1 MAGKRLLRK
10 HDYKSKKTI
19 QMKNLKVS
27 FGVIIAT
34 RNIFNFKLAVDARK
48 KVLEKLNSLGFE
60 SVILPESETPT
71 GNIEGYADA
80 IKCGRYFKENAD
92 KINGIIV
99 VLPNF
104 GDELGVVNSIKLS
117 GLNVPVLVVAVD
129 DDNDKV
135 DVKSRRDAF
144 CGKLSVCNNFYQ
156 YGIKFTDTVYHTY
169 SLDSAEFTKDIYKF
183 AAICRVVK
191 GFTNLR
197 VGAIGTRPI
206 GFQTMRF
213 SEKLLQQYGITVV
226 PVDMS
231 EILAAAEKIDEKSPE
246 VAKMVESIETYGS
259 CNILHRGQI
268 YKQARF
274 GLAVE
279 NWIKENDID
288 ISALQCWESI
298 EKNFGC
304 AACVTMSMMGEK
316 FMPSACEVDVAG
328 TISMYALALAAQTP
342 SAILD
347 WNNNFG
353 EDREKVVCTHCSNYP
368 KSFFQ
373 SDIEIGSLDVLGTVL
388 GSEDTFGAVKGKVA
402 AGKMTYFR
410 ISTDD
415 TKGKIK
421 SYLGEGKMT
430 DDPYGMDGGIAVCEI
445 PKLQKL
451 MKYMCKNG
459 YEHHVAMVRGHV
471 SEVIEEAIGNY
482 LGWEIYKHE

>member
-1 MAGKRLLRK
+1 MIPTKQ
-10 HDYKSKKTI
+10 T
-19 QMKNLKVS
+19 

-34 RNIFNFKLAVDARK
+34 RNIFNSKLATDARV
-48 KVLEKLNSLGFE
+48 KVLDKLENMGFNTI
-60 SVILPESETPT
+60 ILPSEETPT

-80 IKCGRYFKENAD
+80 VKCAELFRKNQDSIEGV
-92 KINGIIV
+92 IV

-104 GDELGVVNSIKLS
+104 GDELGVVNSIKMS
-117 GLNVPVLVVAVD
+117 GLKVPVLVQAVD

-156 YGIKFTDTVYHTY
+156 YGIKFTDTTYHTY
-169 SLDSAEFTKDIYKF
+169 SLDSKEFTADILKF
-183 AAICRVVK
+183 AGICRVVK
-191 GFTNLR
+191 GLKGLR

-213 SEKLLQQYGITVV
+213 SEKILQMCDITIV

-231 EILAAAEKIDEKSPE
+231 EIIAAAEKISETDPAVIEK
-246 VAKMVESIETYGS
+246 VEAIQNYGS
-259 CNILHRGQI
+259 CSIVHKGKI
-268 YKQARF
+268 AKQARF

-279 NWIKENDID
+279 NWIQENNID
-288 ISALQCWESI
+288 ISAIQCWESI
-298 EKNFGC
+298 EKNYGC

-316 FMPSACEVDVAG
+316 LMPSACEVDVAG
-328 TISMYALALAAQTP
+328 TISMYALALAANTP

-347 WNNNFG
+347 WNNNFA
-353 EDREKVVCTHCSNYP
+353 EDRNKVVCTHCSNYP

-373 SDIEIGSLDVLGTVL
+373 NDIEIGTLDVLGTVL
-388 GSEDTFGAVKGKVA
+388 GDEDTFGAVKGKVA
-402 AGKMTYFR
+402 AGDMTYFR

-415 TKGKIK
+415 MKGTVKT
-421 SYLGEGKMT
+421 YLGQGKMT

-445 PKLQKL
+445 PNLQNL

-459 YEHHVAMVRGHV
+459 FEHHVAMVRGNV
-471 SEVIEEAIGNY
+471 AEILEEAIGNY
-482 LGWEIYKHE
+482 LGWEVYTHK

>member
-1 MAGKRLLRK
+1 MEA
-10 HDYKSKKTI
+10 KKQT
-19 QMKNLKVS
+19 

-34 RNIFNFKLAVDARK
+34 RNIFNYKLAVNARK
-48 KVLEKLNSLGFE
+48 EALQKLEEMGFNT
-60 SVILPESETPT
+60 VILPEGQTPT
-71 GNIEGYADA
+71 GNIEGYTDA
-80 IKCGRYFKENAD
+80 VKCAELFKKNKD
-92 KINGIIV
+92 IIDGIIV
-99 VLPNF
+99 ILPNF

-117 GLNVPVLVVAVD
+117 ELNVPVLVQAID

-156 YGIKFTDTVYHTY
+156 YGIKFTDTTYHT
-169 SLDSAEFTKDIYKF
+169 SKLDSKEFTKDLIKF
-183 AAICRVVK
+183 AGVCRVVK
-191 GFTNLR
+191 GLKNLR

-213 SEKLLQQYGITVV
+213 SEKLLQDSGITVV

-231 EILAAAEKIDEKSPE
+231 EIIAAAGAIKIDDPAVVKKAGEIEAYGTCKVGAKSKI
-246 VAKMVESIETYGS
+246 A
-259 CNILHRGQI
+259 H
-268 YKQARF
+268 QARF
-274 GLAVE
+274 GLAIE
-279 NWIKENDID
+279 NWIEENNID

-298 EKNFGC
+298 EKNYGC

-316 FMPSACEVDVAG
+316 LKPSACEVDVAG

-353 EDREKVVCTHCSNYP
+353 DDRDKVVLTHCSNYP

-373 SDIEIGSLDVLGTVL
+373 NDIEIGSLDVLGTVL
-388 GSEDTFGAVKGKVA
+388 GSEDTFGAIKGKVA
-402 AGKMTYFR
+402 AGDMTYFR

-415 TKGKIK
+415 RRGVIK
-421 SYLGEGKMT
+421 SYLGEGNIT

-445 PKLQKL
+445 PNLQNL

-459 YEHHVAMVRGHV
+459 FEHHVAMVRSHV
-471 SEVIEEAIGNY
+471 SEILEEAIGNY
-482 LGWEIYKHE
+482 LGWEIYNHK

>member
-1 MAGKRLLRK
+1 MNI
-10 HDYKSKKTI
+10 KKQT
-19 QMKNLKVS
+19 

-34 RNIFNFKLAVDARK
+34 RNIFNFQLAVDARK
-48 KVLEKLNSLGFE
+48 KVLNKLDSMGFNTI
-60 SVILPESETPT
+60 ILDKSETPT

-80 IKCGRYFKENAD
+80 VKCGKLFKKNSDVIE
-92 KINGIIV
+92 GIIV

-117 GLNVPVLVVAVD
+117 GLKVPVLVQACD

-156 YGIKFTDTVYHTY
+156 YDIKFTDTIYHTY
-169 SLDSAEFTKDIYKF
+169 SLDSQEFTKDLLKF
-183 AAICRVVK
+183 AGVCRVVK
-191 GFTNLR
+191 GLDGLR

-213 SEKLLQQYGITVV
+213 SEKLLQKYGITVV

-231 EILAAAEKIDEKSPE
+231 EIIAAANKIDENDPL
-246 VAKMVESIETYGS
+246 VTAKVESIQAYGS
-259 CNILHRGQI
+259 CAIGTNKKIA
-268 YKQARF
+268 KQARF

-279 NWIKENDID
+279 NWINDNNID
-288 ISALQCWESI
+288 ISALQCWDSI
-298 EKNFGC
+298 EKNYGC

-316 FMPSACEVDVAG
+316 LMPSACEVDVAG
-328 TISMYALALAAQTP
+328 TISMYALTLAAQTP

-347 WNNNFG
+347 WNNNFA
-353 EDREKVVCTHCSNYP
+353 EDRNKVVCTHCSNYP

-373 SDIEIGSLDVLGTVL
+373 NDIEIGSLDVLGTVL

-402 AGKMTYFR
+402 AGNMTYFR

-415 TKGKIK
+415 TKGSVR
-421 SYLGEGKMT
+421 SYLGEGTMT

-445 PKLQKL
+445 PNLQNL
-451 MKYMCKNG
+451 MKYMCENG
-459 YEHHVAMVRGHV
+459 FEHHVAMVRGDV
-471 SEVIEEAIGNY
+471 SEILEEAIGNY
-482 LGWEIYKHE
+482 LGWDIYHHE

>member
-1 MAGKRLLRK
+1 
-10 HDYKSKKTI
+10 
-19 QMKNLKVS
+19 MKFDKQS

-34 RNIFNFKLAVDARK
+34 RNIFNYKLAVEARE
-48 KVLEKLNSLGFE
+48 KVLGKLEQMGFGA
-60 SVILPESETPT
+60 VILPTSETPT
-71 GNIEGYADA
+71 GNIEGYVDAVKCAD
-80 IKCGRYFKENAD
+80 YFKKNAE
-92 KINGIIV
+92 KIDGILVI
-99 VLPNF
+99 LPNF

-117 GLNVPVLVVAVD
+117 GLNVPVLVQACD
-129 DDNDKV
+129 DDNNKV
-135 DVKSRRDAF
+135 DVKSRRDAY

-156 YGIKFTDTVYHTY
+156 YGIKFTDTTYHTY
-169 SLDSAEFTKDIYKF
+169 SLDSKEFTYDLIKF
-183 AAICRVVK
+183 AGICRVVK
-191 GFTNLR
+191 GLSNLR

-213 SEKLLQQYGITVV
+213 SEKILQKNGITVI

-231 EILAAAEKIDEKSPE
+231 EIIADAEKIDYKDPAVTTKVGDIQE
-246 VAKMVESIETYGS
+246 YGACGIAS
-259 CNILHRGQI
+259 HHKIA
-268 YKQARF
+268 KQARF

-279 NWIKENDID
+279 KWIEAHDIH

-298 EKNFGC
+298 EKNYGC

-347 WNNNFG
+347 WNNNFA
-353 EDREKVVCTHCSNYP
+353 EDRDKVVCTHCSNYP

-388 GSEDTFGAVKGKVA
+388 GSEDTFGAIKGKVA

-415 TKGKIK
+415 SKGIIK
-421 SYLGEGKMT
+421 TYLGEGNMT

-445 PKLQKL
+445 PNLQNL
-451 MKYMCKNG
+451 MKYLCKNG
-459 YEHHVAMVRGHV
+459 FEHHVAMVRGHV
-471 SEVIEEAIGNY
+471 SEILEEAIGNY

>member
-1 MAGKRLLRK
+1 
-10 HDYKSKKTI
+10 
-19 QMKNLKVS
+19 MKQQKQT

-34 RNIFNFKLAVDARK
+34 RNIFNAKLAVDARA
-48 KVLEKLNSLGFE
+48 KVLAKLDTMGYNTI
-60 SVILPESETPT
+60 ILPSEETPT

-80 IKCGRYFKENAD
+80 VKCGELFRKNSDVIE
-92 KINGIIV
+92 GIIV
-99 VLPNF
+99 ILPNF
-104 GDELGVVNSIKLS
+104 GDELGVVNSIQIS
-117 GLNVPVLVVAVD
+117 GLKVPVLVVSVD

-156 YGIKFTDTVYHTY
+156 YGIKFTDTIYHTY
-169 SLDSAEFTKDIYKF
+169 SLSSNEFINDILMF
-183 AAICRVVK
+183 AGICRVVK
-191 GFTNLR
+191 GLKGLR

-213 SEKLLQQYGITVV
+213 SEKMLQVHGITIV

-231 EILAAAEKIDEKSPE
+231 EIIAAAEKIDEKDPAVIE
-246 VAKMVESIETYGS
+246 KVEAIQNYGTCS
-259 CNILHRGQI
+259 VIHKGKI
-268 YKQARF
+268 AKQARF

-279 NWIKENDID
+279 NWIQENNID
-288 ISALQCWESI
+288 ISAIQCWESI
-298 EKNFGC
+298 EKNYGC

-316 FMPSACEVDVAG
+316 LMPSACEVDVAG
-328 TISMYALALAAQTP
+328 TISMYALALAAQAP

-347 WNNNFG
+347 WNNNFA
-353 EDREKVVCTHCSNYP
+353 EDRNKVVCTHCSNYP

-373 SDIEIGSLDVLGTVL
+373 SEIEIGTLDVLGTVL
-388 GSEDTFGAVKGKVA
+388 GHEDTFGAVKGKVA

-415 TKGKIK
+415 MKGTVK
-421 SYLGEGKMT
+421 SYLGEGVMT

-445 PKLQKL
+445 PNLQNL

-459 YEHHVAMVRGHV
+459 FEHHVGMVRGHV
-471 SEVIEEAIGNY
+471 SAILEEAIGNY
-482 LGWEIYKHE
+482 LGWDVYKHE

>member
-1 MAGKRLLRK
+1 MEL
-10 HDYKSKKTI
+10 KKQT
-19 QMKNLKVS
+19 

-34 RNIFNFKLAVDARK
+34 RNIFNSKLAVDARA
-48 KVLEKLNSLGFE
+48 KVLDKLDQMGFNSI
-60 SVILPESETPT
+60 ILPSAETPT

-80 IKCGRYFKENAD
+80 VKCAD
-92 KINGIIV
+92 LFRKNSDVIEGILV

-104 GDELGVVNSIKLS
+104 GDELGVVNSIKMS
-117 GLNVPVLVVAVD
+117 GLKVPVLVVAVD

-156 YGIKFTDTVYHTY
+156 YGVKFTDTIYHTY
-169 SLDSAEFTKDIYKF
+169 SLDSAEFTKDILKF
-183 AAICRVVK
+183 AGICRVVK
-191 GFTNLR
+191 GLKGLR

-206 GFQTMRF
+206 GFQTMRV
-213 SEKLLQQYGITVV
+213 SEKLLQASDITVV

-231 EILAAAEKIDEKSPE
+231 EIIAAAEKISENDSAV
-246 VAKMVESIETYGS
+246 VAKVAAIQNYGS
-259 CNILHRGQI
+259 CGIASKGKI
-268 YKQARF
+268 AKQARF

-279 NWIKENDID
+279 KWIQENDID
-288 ISALQCWESI
+288 ISAIQCWESL
-298 EKNFGC
+298 EKNYGC

-316 FMPSACEVDVAG
+316 LMPSACEVDVAG

-347 WNNNFG
+347 WNNNFA
-353 EDREKVVCTHCSNYP
+353 EDRNKVVCTHCSNYP

-373 SDIEIGSLDVLGTVL
+373 SEIEIGSLDVLGTVL

-402 AGKMTYFR
+402 PGEMTYFR

-415 TKGKIK
+415 TKGIIK
-421 SYLGEGKMT
+421 SYLGEGTMT

-445 PKLQKL
+445 PNLQGL

-459 YEHHVAMVRGHV
+459 FEHHVGMVRSHV
-471 SEVIEEAIGNY
+471 AEILEEAIGNY
-482 LGWEIYKHE
+482 MGWDLYKHQ

>member
-1 MAGKRLLRK
+1 MKL
-10 HDYKSKKTI
+10 KKQT
-19 QMKNLKVS
+19 

-34 RNIFNFKLAVDARK
+34 RNIFNAKLAVDARV
-48 KVLEKLNSLGFE
+48 KVLEKLDKMGYNT
-60 SVILPESETPT
+60 VILPAEETPT

-80 IKCGRYFKENAD
+80 VKCGELFRKNSDVIE
-92 KINGIIV
+92 GIIV

-104 GDELGVVNSIKLS
+104 GDELGVVNSIQIS
-117 GLNVPVLVVAVD
+117 GLKVPVLVVALD

-156 YGIKFTDTVYHTY
+156 YGIKFTDTIYHTY
-169 SLDSAEFTKDIYKF
+169 SLGSNEFISDILKF
-183 AAICRVVK
+183 SGICRVVK
-191 GFTNLR
+191 GLKGLR

-213 SEKLLQQYGITVV
+213 SEKMLQAQGITIV

-231 EILAAAEKIDEKSPE
+231 EIIAAAEKIRDTDQAVIDK
-246 VAKMVESIETYGS
+246 VEAIQNYGTCS
-259 CNILHRGQI
+259 VMHKHKIA
-268 YKQARF
+268 KQARF

-279 NWIKENDID
+279 NWIQENNID
-288 ISALQCWESI
+288 ISAIQCWESI
-298 EKNFGC
+298 EKNYGC

-316 FMPSACEVDVAG
+316 LMPSACEVDVAG

-347 WNNNFG
+347 WNNNFA
-353 EDREKVVCTHCSNYP
+353 EDRNKVVCTHCSNYP

-373 SDIEIGSLDVLGTVL
+373 SEIEIGTLDVLGTVL
-388 GSEDTFGAVKGKVA
+388 GHEDTFGAVKGKVA

-410 ISTDD
+410 LSTDD
-415 TKGKIK
+415 TKGTIK
-421 SYLGEGKMT
+421 AYSGEGTIT
-430 DDPYGMDGGIAVCEI
+430 DDPYGMDGGIAVCAI
-445 PKLQKL
+445 PNLQNL

-459 YEHHVAMVRGHV
+459 FEHHVAMVRGHV
-471 SEVIEEAIGNY
+471 SGILEEAIGNY
-482 LGWEIYKHE
+482 MGWDLYIHK

>member
-1 MAGKRLLRK
+1 MKQRK
-10 HDYKSKKTI
+10 QT
-19 QMKNLKVS
+19 

-34 RNIFNFKLAVDARK
+34 RNIFNSKLAVDARA
-48 KVLEKLNSLGFE
+48 KVLTKLDQMGYNSI
-60 SVILPESETPT
+60 ILPSEETPT
-71 GNIEGYADA
+71 GNIEGYTDA
-80 IKCGRYFKENAD
+80 VKCAELFRKNSDVIE
-92 KINGIIV
+92 GIVV

-104 GDELGVVNSIKLS
+104 GDELGVVNSIKMS
-117 GLNVPVLVVAVD
+117 GLKVPVLVVAVD

-156 YGIKFTDTVYHTY
+156 YGVKFTDTIYHTY
-169 SLDSAEFTKDIYKF
+169 SLDSDEFTKDLLKI
-183 AAICRVVK
+183 AGICRVVK
-191 GFTNLR
+191 GMRGLR

-206 GFQTMRF
+206 GFQTMRM
-213 SEKLLQQYGITVV
+213 SEKLLQNSDITVV

-231 EILAAAEKIDEKSPE
+231 EIIAAAEKISENDPA
-246 VAKMVESIETYGS
+246 VIAKIEAIQNYGS
-259 CNILHRGQI
+259 CAVVSKSKIA
-268 YKQARF
+268 KQARF

-279 NWIKENDID
+279 NWIQENDID
-288 ISALQCWESI
+288 ISAIQCWESI
-298 EKNFGC
+298 EKNYGC

-316 FMPSACEVDVAG
+316 LMPSACEVDVAG

-347 WNNNFG
+347 WNNNFA
-353 EDREKVVCTHCSNYP
+353 EDRNKVVCTHCSNYP

-373 SDIEIGSLDVLGTVL
+373 SEIEIGSLDVLGTVL

-415 TKGKIK
+415 QRGTIK
-421 SYLGEGKMT
+421 SYLGEGNMT

-445 PKLQKL
+445 PNLQQL

-459 YEHHVAMVRGHV
+459 FEHHVGMVRGHV
-471 SEVIEEAIGNY
+471 AEILEEAIGNY
-482 LGWEIYKHE
+482 MGWELYKHQ

>member
-1 MAGKRLLRK
+1 MKL
-10 HDYKSKKTI
+10 KKQT
-19 QMKNLKVS
+19 

-34 RNIFNFKLAVDARK
+34 RNIFNYRLAVEARQ
-48 KVLEKLNSLGFE
+48 KVLSKLEKMGYGT
-60 SVILPESETPT
+60 VILPESETPT
-71 GNIEGYADA
+71 GNVEGYADA
-80 IKCGRYFKENAD
+80 IKCGKLFKENSER
-92 KINGIIV
+92 IEGIIV

-117 GLNVPVLVVAVD
+117 GLNVPVLVQAVD
-129 DDNDKV
+129 DENDKV

-169 SLDSAEFTKDIYKF
+169 SLDSHEFTKDIEMF
-183 AAICRVVK
+183 AGICRVVK
-191 GFTNLR
+191 GLTNLR

-213 SEKLLQQYGITVV
+213 SEKLLQKYGITVV

-231 EILAAAEKIDEKSPE
+231 EIIAAANKIDENDPLVKE
-246 VAKMVESIETYGS
+246 KAEAIQAYGS
-259 CNILHRGQI
+259 CSIVAKPKI
-268 YKQARF
+268 AKQARF

-279 NWIKENDID
+279 NWINENDID

-298 EKNFGC
+298 EKNYGC

-316 FMPSACEVDVAG
+316 LMPSACEVDVAG

-353 EDREKVVCTHCSNYP
+353 EDRNKVVCTHCSNYP

-373 SDIEIGSLDVLGTVL
+373 NDIEIGSLDVLGTVL

-402 AGKMTYFR
+402 AGDMTYFR

-415 TKGKIK
+415 NKGIVK
-421 SYLGEGKMT
+421 SYLGEGTMT
-430 DDPYGMDGGIAVCEI
+430 DDPYGMDGGIAVTEI
-445 PKLQKL
+445 PNLQDL

-459 YEHHVAMVRGHV
+459 FEHHVAMVRGHV
-471 SEVIEEAIGNY
+471 QDILEEAIGNY
-482 LGWEIYKHE
+482 LGWDMHVHK

>member
-1 MAGKRLLRK
+1 
-10 HDYKSKKTI
+10 
-19 QMKNLKVS
+19 MKQKQT

-48 KVLEKLNSLGFE
+48 KVLDKLE
-60 SVILPESETPT
+60 SMGYGHVILAESETPT

-80 IKCGRYFKENAD
+80 VKCGKLFKENAD
-92 KINGIIV
+92 KIDGILV

-104 GDELGVVNSIKLS
+104 GDELGVVNSVQLS
-117 GLNVPVLVVAVD
+117 GLKVPVLVVAVD

-135 DVKSRRDAF
+135 DLKSRRDAF

-156 YGIKFTDTVYHTY
+156 YGIKFTDTIYHTY
-169 SLDSAEFTKDIYKF
+169 SLDSAEFTKDLLKF
-183 AAICRVVK
+183 AGICRVVN
-191 GFTNLR
+191 GLNGLR

-213 SEKLLQQYGITVV
+213 SEKLLQKFGITVI

-231 EILAAAEKIDEKSPE
+231 EIIAAAEKIDENDPAV
-246 VAKMVESIETYGS
+246 VAKVEAIQNYGACAVGAS
-259 CNILHRGQI
+259 GKLK
-268 YKQARF
+268 KQARF

-279 NWIKENDID
+279 NWINDNDID

-298 EKNFGC
+298 EKNYGC

-316 FMPSACEVDVAG
+316 LMPSACEVDVAG
-328 TISMYALALAAQTP
+328 TISMYALALAAETP

-347 WNNNFG
+347 WNNNFA
-353 EDREKVVCTHCSNYP
+353 EDRDKVVCTHCSNYP

-373 SDIEIGSLDVLGTVL
+373 NDIEIGSLDVLGTVL

-402 AGKMTYFR
+402 AGDMTYFR

-415 TKGKIK
+415 TKGLIK
-421 SYLGEGKMT
+421 SYLGEGTMT

-445 PKLQKL
+445 PNLQNL

-459 YEHHVAMVRGHV
+459 FEHHVAMVRGHV
-471 SEVIEEAIGNY
+471 SEILEEAIGNY
-482 LGWEIYKHE
+482 LGWDLYTHE